1 MKITFSRTAFCRRQ
15 SGLSLGCMF
24 LGVAFSTL
32 GLYLFGQGVATR
44 NGTPAPRNSASGKPF
59 LAKFTDV
66 ATQAGLSMR
75 FTVGNETTKKYII
88 EANGTGVALV
98 DLDND

>member
-1 MKITFSRTAFCRRQ
+1 MKIAFSPTPFPRQ
-15 SGLSLGCMF
+15 QLWRSLWWMF
-24 LGVAFSTL
+24 LGIAFSTL

-44 NGTPAPRNSASGKPF
+44 NATPAPRNTASGKPF
-59 LAKFTDV
+59 LTKFTDV

-75 FTVGNETTKKYII
+75 FTVGGETTKKYIL